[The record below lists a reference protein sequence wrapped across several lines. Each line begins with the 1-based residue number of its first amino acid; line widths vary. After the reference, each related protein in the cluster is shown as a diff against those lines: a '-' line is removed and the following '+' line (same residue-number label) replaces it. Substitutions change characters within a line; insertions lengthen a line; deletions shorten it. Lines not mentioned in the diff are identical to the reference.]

1 MDTYKRR
8 VIEGETAASE
18 GEDSAVGRGRL
29 RADNRRL
36 VALLERTA
44 EFKRLV
50 HDTAELRGVHY
61 VALSEV
67 LVDKDVVSE
76 KYAPERDRA
85 VSAGDAEALHWVP
98 KVRLWGLRPV
108 CDPLCF
114 RV

>member
-1 MDTYKRR
+1 M
-8 VIEGETAASE
+8 EGEAAAAE
-18 GEDSAVGRGRL
+18 EDGTEVEHDRL
-29 RADNRRL
+29 RGDNRRL

-50 HDTAELRGVHY
+50 QDTAKLKGVHY

-76 KYAPERDRA
+76 RYAPERDRA

-98 KVRLWGLRPV
+98 KVRLWSCGAAVTR
-108 CDPLCF
+108 
-114 RV
+114 